1 VATVSKFTGTP
12 YLWGGVSSWEG
23 VDCSGLVYIC
33 SRINGVDLPRDA
45 DMQFE
50 FIKTGVGS
58 VEELKAG
65 TSSFSAPVKSL
76 KMYPM

>member
-1 VATVSKFTGTP
+1 V
-12 YLWGGVSSWEG
+12 GGVSSWEG

-50 FIKTGVGS
+50 FIKTGL
-58 VEELKAG
+58 EAWKN
-65 TSSFSAPVKSL
+65 
-76 KMYPM
+76 

>member
-1 VATVSKFTGTP
+1 
-12 YLWGGVSSWEG
+12 
-23 VDCSGLVYIC
+23 
-33 SRINGVDLPRDA
+33 VDLPRDA

-65 TSSFSAPVKSL
+65 DFLFFSSSEELKDVSHVGVYVGDGKFIQAAKSKGMVVETGLIRNITL
-76 KMYPM
+76 KG

>member
-12 YLWGGVSSWEG
+12 YLWEESAAGKVLT
-23 VDCSGLVYIC
+23 VRACVYLQQNKRSG
-33 SRINGVDLPRDA
+33 PARDA

-65 TSSFSAPVKSL
+65 TSSFQL
-76 KMYPM
+76 Q